1 METTLSP
8 FIIHPGGHLKLM
20 RKYSKYK
27 KTAAADAYK
36 KFSNGDT
43 ERYYSKDLDAETIGE
58 DSEGF
63 SWQKYKFEWQ

>member
-1 METTLSP
+1 
-8 FIIHPGGHLKLM
+8 M